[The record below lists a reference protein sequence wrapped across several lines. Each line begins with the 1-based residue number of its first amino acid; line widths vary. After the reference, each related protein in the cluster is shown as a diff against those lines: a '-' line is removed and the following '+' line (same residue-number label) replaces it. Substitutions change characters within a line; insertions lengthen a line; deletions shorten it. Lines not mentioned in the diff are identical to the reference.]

1 MQSRSHTVT
10 VLRALFRFFVLVV
23 AILWVPLALILDTS
37 VFNDE
42 VSEVSVTELSQEAL
56 LLCSAVLFWLLSA
69 RRPFGRGF
77 YTLVAGFF
85 SCMFIREQDAFF
97 DLIAHGFWV
106 YPALLM
112 TLITLLIAAFQRR
125 TIMPAMAA
133 ATRSVPF
140 AYILVGLAILLF
152 FSRVMGTGSFWELLL
167 ADNSVAALVKN
178 TVQEGLELL
187 GYILMLYGTLLFK
200 RSTKLDP
207 R

>member
-10 VLRALFRFFVLVV
+10 ALRALFRFFVLVL
-23 AILWVPLALILDTS
+23 AMLWVPLALILDTA

-42 VSEVSVTELSQEAL
+42 VSEISVTELSQETL
-56 LLCSAVLFWLLSA
+56 LLVSTVLFWLLSA

-97 DLIAHGFWV
+97 DLIVHGFWV
-106 YPALLM
+106 YPAVLM
-112 TLITLLIAAFQRR
+112 ALITLLIAAFQRR

-140 AYILVGLAILLF
+140 TYILIGLAILLF

-167 ADNSVAALVKN
+167 PENSVSLVKN

>member
-1 MQSRSHTVT
+1 MQSRSHTTT
-10 VLRALFRFFVLVV
+10 VLRALFRFFVLVL
-23 AILWVPLALILDTS
+23 AILWVPLALILDTA

-42 VSEVSVTELSQEAL
+42 VSEISVTELSQEAL
-56 LLCSAVLFWLLSA
+56 LLGSAVLFWLLSA

-97 DLIAHGFWV
+97 DHISHGFWV
-106 YPALLM
+106 YPAVLM

-140 AYILVGLAILLF
+140 TYILIGLAILLF
-152 FSRVMGTGSFWELLL
+152 FSRVMGTGSFWEMLLPE
-167 ADNSVAALVKN
+167 NSVALVKN